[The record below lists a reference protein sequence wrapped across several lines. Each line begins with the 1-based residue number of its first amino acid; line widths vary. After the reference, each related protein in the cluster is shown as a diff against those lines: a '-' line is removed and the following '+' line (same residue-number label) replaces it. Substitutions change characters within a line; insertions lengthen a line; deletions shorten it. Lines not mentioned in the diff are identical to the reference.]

1 MEKELTQ
8 ITRRAGIAAALVPVF
23 AAYLS
28 ASFIGVLSF
37 HAVDVVRG
45 MTWHGL
51 SPVDVARGAGALV
64 SLFATV
70 FALRRKNGTRP
81 G

>member
-1 MEKELTQ
+1 L
-8 ITRRAGIAAALVPVF
+8 AGMGL
-23 AAYLS
+23 AAYL
-28 ASFIGVLSF
+28 AVSFVSLLSF

-51 SPVDVARGAGALV
+51 SPVDAARGAGALV
-64 SLFATV
+64 PLFAAA
-70 FALRRKNGTRP
+70 FALRRKNRTRP